1 MVRADLTRDY
11 YGDLEISPNADVN
24 DIKKQFKKL
33 ALLYHPDRNPGRESE
48 VTARFQKIQSAHEV
62 LTDAHERAK
71 YDANR
76 PRPSNTYR
84 TGGNPRGNPWSNVA
98 SQYPPPPKPPTAR
111 RPPPPSAGA
120 QRYKNFETPRQSANK
135 TAQEGAEARRS
146 TYEAWERMR
155 ERVPPHGSG
164 SAFSGAGP
172 IPKGTPR
179 PTRDETGRSKNPSG
193 TKSRPVSG
201 EFQSSPH
208 RRATSQTSSNRKGF
222 MPNTPGGD
230 EPAAP
235 RGAYFTQRDRSAQV
249 PPPRDAGASTYERP
263 PVDPLGQF
271 RERVD
276 VAFEPRQ
283 STPYATH
290 GGEKFNPFESAN
302 MSRSK
307 STRVPSNRYS
317 SNDMPRVGSDSKL
330 NSPPRPHSQETPA
343 GAFKPAFVAPDS
355 DDSSSD
361 DAPKLRTKTPR
372 RAPAFASASQTFANA
387 GNTRSTPPKT
397 GQFSTTSM
405 FSQPMADGTN
415 ESQKPHEPSAA
426 TDKSNTKS
434 DNGPSIF
441 SFKLDPDT
449 FKRTA
454 PSSFRPHSTESINT
468 KFTPEDWHA
477 TFEASHFIPEQKTA
491 NLAHRPRAQSG
502 SRSRGRSPTK
512 VRPTDSNFTQA
523 QAEPEPPVFPRGAK
537 FSQAEWAGT
546 FKPQTF
552 MQPPVTP
559 IVKPT
564 MAQRPSRRRVPRPT
578 MGTAAVVDD
587 GDTSDEP
594 IFQGRKQSA
603 TAAPPATAAPSSPD
617 AMDVDMPPAA
627 SASTPAPNAS
637 EGMGAKVNSEAPKR
651 AAATSQPPTD
661 TESLKVNF
669 EDLKIQDLISNMDL
683 PTPPVAPQIPAALLP
698 PTKETYS
705 AYEEKFKTYM
715 REWDLFSTRMMLH
728 LVARKNQNDTL
739 GATRWMN
746 GEGIKFYRKGL
757 QEDIAVLQWWD
768 GACQQHGENMK
779 QHQVLMEG
787 MTETEERPRKK
798 TTH

>member
-1 MVRADLTRDY
+1 
-11 YGDLEISPNADVN
+11 
-24 DIKKQFKKL
+24 
-33 ALLYHPDRNPGRESE
+33 
-48 VTARFQKIQSAHEV
+48 
-62 LTDAHERAK
+62 
-71 YDANR
+71 
-76 PRPSNTYR
+76 
-84 TGGNPRGNPWSNVA
+84 
-98 SQYPPPPKPPTAR
+98 
-111 RPPPPSAGA
+111 
-120 QRYKNFETPRQSANK
+120 
-135 TAQEGAEARRS
+135 
-146 TYEAWERMR
+146 
-155 ERVPPHGSG
+155 
-164 SAFSGAGP
+164 
-172 IPKGTPR
+172 
-179 PTRDETGRSKNPSG
+179 
-193 TKSRPVSG
+193 
-201 EFQSSPH
+201 
-208 RRATSQTSSNRKGF
+208 

-387 GNTRSTPPKT
+387 GNTGSTPPKT
-397 GQFSTTSM
+397 GQFSTTMPSM

-415 ESQKPHEPSAA
+415 ESQKPRKSIPISQFQKMEPSESMPKLPLTYLPSDEPSAA

-434 DNGPSIF
+434 DNGPSMYDFSFYNSKSYDRKSTFEDKLPTVSGPTLSKSPYSVPPLKPFSTYSGYDCYRKWPNLFPNSDGEKPVTSPSGIAGPNLFPLEETQRSMLDRLINKRHASNTNSTHTPFNGKSGSNADSSKMPAQLNFKAASPAFSQYRESHATLSPSMSQKHLSSPSLKSNGAENSRRFWQEVDQINANNYGRSRF

-627 SASTPAPNAS
+627 SASTPAPNAN
-637 EGMGAKVNSEAPKR
+637 EGMGAKVNSDAPKR

-739 GATRWMN
+739 GASRWMN